1 MILGE
6 KLGRRK
12 KRLGDLLIDAGV
24 ITSEQLSQALD
35 KQKQTRQKLGA
46 TLMEMDFTTEEEI
59 AQALKE
65 QLGMDFVDLR
75 TVRVPPDVISLIPD
89 STILK
94 KYTIM
99 PFEFNQEPFGYLRV
113 AMADPMDL
121 VATDDLSIVTN
132 LQIEPV
138 VATASDIMAAIDR
151 YYGSA
156 ETQAVA
162 ELFNRERAERYREE
176 EMRADNEE
184 VQNSPIV
191 ILVSSMIEQAARMRA
206 SDIHIEPLETR
217 IRVRFRID
225 GVLMEHSTY
234 PANMLSAIAARVKI
248 IGGMDISEKRKP
260 QDGRITHIV
269 DRTEYDIRVSVL
281 PTVYGEKIV
290 MRLTSK
296 MTLTR
301 EKSHLGFSQKEL
313 EQFDRILKNPNGILL
328 VTGPTG
334 SGKSTTLYTALA
346 ELNKENVNI
355 ITVEDPV
362 EANIDGINQ
371 VQVNPKAEL
380 TFAAAL
386 RSILRQDP
394 DIIMIGEI
402 RDAETAS
409 IAVTASI
416 TGHLV
421 VSTLHTSSAAGT
433 ISRLMDMGIEPY
445 LIADATV
452 GVIAQRLV
460 RRLCDCKREKLASI
474 AEKKFLGVRE
484 EEELRICAP
493 CGCNQ
498 CNETGYRGRIG
509 VYEIMRVTNRIKHAI
524 TRGAEASE
532 IERIALADGMSTLK
546 MSAARLV
553 LEGMTSI
560 AEMKRIAYSNEEQQ

>member
-99 PFEFNQEPFGYLRV
+99 PFEFNQEHFGYLRV

-138 VATASDIMAAIDR
+138 VAAASDIMAAIDR

>member
-99 PFEFNQEPFGYLRV
+99 PFEFNQEHFGYLRV

-484 EEELRICAP
+484 EEELKICAP

>member
-99 PFEFNQEPFGYLRV
+99 PFEFNQEHFGYLRV

-269 DRTEYDIRVSVL
+269 DR
-281 PTVYGEKIV
+281 TVYGEKIV

>member
-24 ITSEQLSQALD
+24 ITQDQLMQALD

-46 TLMEMDFTTEEEI
+46 TLMELNFTTEEEI
-59 AQALKE
+59 AGALKE
-65 QLGMDFVDLR
+65 QLGMEYVDLR
-75 TVRVPPDVISLIPD
+75 AIRIPQDVISLIPD
-89 STILK
+89 STLLK

-99 PFEFNQEPFGYLRV
+99 PFEFNQEHSGYLRV

-121 VATDDLSIVTN
+121 VATDDLSIITN

-162 ELFNRERAERYREE
+162 ELFNRERAERYHEE
-176 EMRADNEE
+176 EATVNDEE
-184 VQNSPIV
+184 IQNSPIV
-191 ILVSSMIEQAARMRA
+191 ILVGSTIEQAARMRA

-225 GVLMEHSTY
+225 GMLMEHSTY
-234 PANMLSAIAARVKI
+234 PINMLSAIVARIKI

-269 DRTEYDIRVSVL
+269 DRTEYDIRVSIL

-296 MTLTR
+296 MTLTK
-301 EKSHLGFSQKEL
+301 EKSRLGFSPREL
-313 EQFDRILKNPNGILL
+313 EQFDRILQNPHGIIL

-334 SGKSTTLYTALA
+334 SGKSTTLYTALS
-346 ELNKENVNI
+346 ELNKEDVNI

-371 VQVNPKAEL
+371 VQVNPKAEM

-402 RDAETAS
+402 RDTETAS

-421 VSTLHTSSAAGT
+421 VSTLHTNSAANT
-433 ISRLMDMGIEPY
+433 ISRLADMGIEPY

-474 AEKKFLGVRE
+474 AEKRLLGVPE
-484 EEELRICAP
+484 QEELRIYAP

-509 VYEIMRVTNRIKHAI
+509 VYEIMRVTNRLKHAI
-524 TRGAEASE
+524 AKNADASE

-553 LEGMTSI
+553 REGITSI
-560 AEMKRIAYSNEEQQ
+560 AELKRIAYSNEEQ

>member
-24 ITSEQLSQALD
+24 ITSEPLSQALD

-99 PFEFNQEPFGYLRV
+99 PFEFNQEHFGYLRV

>member
-99 PFEFNQEPFGYLRV
+99 PFEFNQEHFGYLRV

-269 DRTEYDIRVSVL
+269 DRTEYGIRVSVL

>member
-6 KLGRRK
+6 KLGKRK

-99 PFEFNQEPFGYLRV
+99 PFEFNQEHFGYLRV

-474 AEKKFLGVRE
+474 AEKRFLGVKE
-484 EEELRICAP
+484 EEELKICAP

>member
-75 TVRVPPDVISLIPD
+75 SVRVPPDVISLIPD

-99 PFEFNQEPFGYLRV
+99 PFEFNQEHFGYLRV